1 MKLSVCVFLSVCDSC
16 VVVLLEDLERLDD
29 DFLSASARLRS
40 LNASSVA
47 RAQLQSLDKSM
58 EDAAVSSR
66 TSTHLRLR
74 APCCRG
80 TNQTHFPMIQR
91 AIEDYNNTLQDS
103 LSRTDML
110 EAEISTISEDIDE
123 LQNKVRS
130 AHTHTIVPMVQ
141 IHTLGAPPVKAR
153 SPLSFNPEP
162 GQRGGRGLLC
172 LRWCIHG

>member
-1 MKLSVCVFLSVCDSC
+1 MKLSVCVSLSVCDSC

-130 AHTHTIVPMVQ
+130 AHTHTRLFRWSRS
-141 IHTLGAPPVKAR
+141 TLWER
-153 SPLSFNPEP
+153 
-162 GQRGGRGLLC
+162 LL
-172 LRWCIHG
+172 